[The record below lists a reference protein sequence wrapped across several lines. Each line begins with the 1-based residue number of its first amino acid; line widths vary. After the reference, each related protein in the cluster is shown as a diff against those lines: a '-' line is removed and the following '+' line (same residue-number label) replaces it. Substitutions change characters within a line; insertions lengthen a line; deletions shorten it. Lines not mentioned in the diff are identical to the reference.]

1 MAISDE
7 ITRLQQ
13 AKSALKT
20 SIEGKGVTVSSDAT
34 LDDYP
39 ALVDSIETGGGG
51 SVSDDV
57 WYIAI
62 PVLCYN
68 LRLEYKDKLQ
78 RYGITSAQ
86 TRSLYGEIW
95 FEYQGEK
102 YYAQSVNDGDN
113 PLSKEGQPVV
123 PSVNKDFLEMYIYKN
138 TNDVWVLHLLVD

>member
-7 ITRLQQ
+7 ITRLQN
-13 AKSALKT
+13 AKAALKT

-39 ALVDSIETGGGG
+39 ALVDSIETGGG
-51 SVSDDV
+51 VSDNV

-62 PVLCYN
+62 PALCYN
-68 LRLEYKDKLQ
+68 LRLEYNDELQ
-78 RYGITSAQ
+78 RYDIASPEI
-86 TRSLYGEIW
+86 RSFYGEIW

-123 PSVNKDFLEMYIYKN
+123 SSAYRDFLEMYIYKN